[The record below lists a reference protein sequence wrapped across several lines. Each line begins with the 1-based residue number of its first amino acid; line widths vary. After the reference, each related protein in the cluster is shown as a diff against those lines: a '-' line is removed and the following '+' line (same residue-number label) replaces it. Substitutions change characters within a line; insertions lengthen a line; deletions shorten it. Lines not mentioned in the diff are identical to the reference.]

1 MLWGFDVNKMN
12 IWHVYAYIWCSIVK
26 KRLVTNW
33 KMKIRCRVW
42 EQYSPPLGGNFIL
55 RCLQYTHTHTD
66 THTPTGTETT
76 PHVLMSPST
85 SPISVHQRL
94 QHPLAGP
101 QSSAVTSPASARLV
115 EVCFLLSPAK
125 RVPINFLLM
134 YFCHIFKKVVRV
146 FVESPQ
152 RGGEWEL

>member
-26 KRLVTNW
+26 KDWLQIEKWRSGAESGSNTHLPSVETS
-33 KMKIRCRVW
+33 
-42 EQYSPPLGGNFIL
+42 YSDA
-55 RCLQYTHTHTD
+55 YSTHTH